1 MEHCAAV
8 RRQWCAQPI
17 IGFSEDSMRLPGG
30 RTPGAHYQLDRHTA
44 CSHAASE
51 VRVMSL
57 VRLLG
62 FRTLACGC
70 VIGRYR
76 ELATSRELTYIEEK
90 GPACEMYGHRRN
102 HTIAADRTSIAPEPL
117 SAARVG

>member
-1 MEHCAAV
+1 MIAAGLATEE
-8 RRQWCAQPI
+8 RA
-17 IGFSEDSMRLPGG
+17 
-30 RTPGAHYQLDRHTA
+30 
-44 CSHAASE
+44 
-51 VRVMSL
+51 MSL

-90 GPACEMYGHRRN
+90 GSSCEMYGHRRN
-102 HTIAADRTSIAPEPL
+102 HTISADRAVSPEPL
-117 SAARVG
+117 SAIRAS

>member
-1 MEHCAAV
+1 
-8 RRQWCAQPI
+8 
-17 IGFSEDSMRLPGG
+17 
-30 RTPGAHYQLDRHTA
+30 
-44 CSHAASE
+44 
-51 VRVMSL
+51 MSL

-90 GPACEMYGHRRN
+90 GSACETYAHRRN
-102 HTIAADRTSIAPEPL
+102 HTIATERTASAPEAL
-117 SAARVG
+117 AAVRAS

>member
-1 MEHCAAV
+1 
-8 RRQWCAQPI
+8 
-17 IGFSEDSMRLPGG
+17 
-30 RTPGAHYQLDRHTA
+30 
-44 CSHAASE
+44 
-51 VRVMSL
+51 MSL

-90 GPACEMYGHRRN
+90 GGGCDLYGHRRN
-102 HTIAADRTSIAPEPL
+102 HTIAPER
-117 SAARVG
+117 AAASSVEQLTPVRAS